1 MWSDHR
7 GTVSPMRTHERVLA
21 QIEAD
26 LAAGRWALG
35 ERLPGERALADEIG
49 VSRASV
55 REAIRILEA
64 VGIVRTA
71 VGSGPTA
78 GATVVD
84 RPAAGLG
91 VAVRLHVASGTLPVS
106 DVVATRVLLETW
118 AMRESAERVGGD
130 RGHETTT
137 GGGATAAASG
147 GDGGPEGEHGAR
159 GTGGALGDDMLAEA
173 RRLLAQMEEPGVSA
187 PDFVVHDQDFH
198 LEFARIAGN
207 QVVEAFMLG
216 LRGAI
221 GAYVAEGVERLPD
234 WAGTSARLR
243 AEHREIL
250 EAVAAADGPTAE
262 RLTREHI
269 EGFYAETGLGSQTER
284 DSGTAGRMNA

>member
-1 MWSDHR
+1 
-7 GTVSPMRTHERVLA
+7 MRTHERVLA

-84 RPAAGLG
+84 RPAAGLS

-118 AMRESAERVGGD
+118 AIREAAERA
-130 RGHETTT
+130 
-137 GGGATAAASG
+137 GGGAEGATVSDGAPAAEG
-147 GDGGPEGEHGAR
+147 GGAGHDPDGEAGGGRRGDGAR
-159 GTGGALGDDMLAEA
+159 GGDDTLAEA
-173 RRLLAQMEEPGVSA
+173 RRLLAEMEEQGVSA
-187 PDFVVHDQDFH
+187 PDFIVHDQDFH

-216 LRGAI
+216 LRGSI

-234 WAGTSARLR
+234 WAATSARLR
-243 AEHREIL
+243 AEHRAIL
-250 EAVAAADGPTAE
+250 DAVAAGDGPTAE

-269 EGFYAETGLGSQTER
+269 EGFYAETGL
-284 DSGTAGRMNA
+284 AGGVESVQVGRRR